1 MNRLLTGMV
10 LGMAAGLILTET
22 SPEVK
27 KMVQEGKQKLKKLPS
42 NKGAIKSHLLLVVTT
57 VRSNTTAL
65 CAAVTADR

>member
-27 KMVQEGKQKLKKLPS
+27 KMVHEGKQKLKKLA
-42 NKGAIKSHLLLVVTT
+42 K
-57 VRSNTTAL
+57 
-65 CAAVTADR
+65 